1 VLNSIK
7 PRAAKETQKQRIDA
21 ALDVLSRLLR
31 DNITDRRRAVKLVEE
46 TYRKR
51 ALQPLR
57 GKAWPPDIWD
67 KEMATLYTIAK
78 YALMLN
84 EENPEFFHKLFSYEE
99 TLEEAAKAIVER
111 DVEEARKLAT
121 FLLGGDVSDN
131 TIARML
137 RVVATSVVLGFRDED
152 YMIKLLQKLPKVLPE
167 AEKTVRKFA
176 RFYIALRLAQA
187 IAARVVRNRIT
198 KEAFKQALAARIG
211 IEKVMPDDEYV
222 MFIAANVF
230 EVPQSKLRRILTVK
244 SKEEKKGEDRE
255 G

>member
-1 VLNSIK
+1 MNSIEPK
-7 PRAAKETQKQRIDA
+7 VARETQKQRIDA
-21 ALDVLSRLLR
+21 ALDVLSTLLR
-31 DNITDRRRAVKLVEE
+31 ENITDRRRAIRLLEE
-46 TYRKR
+46 TYRRK

-67 KEMATLYTIAK
+67 KEMATLYTIAR

-84 EENPEFFHKLFSYEE
+84 EENPEFFHKLFNYEE
-99 TLEEAAKAIVER
+99 ALEEAAKAIVEH

-152 YMIKLLQKLPKVLPE
+152 YMIKLLQRLPKVLPE
-167 AEKTVRKFA
+167 AEKTVRKFT

-187 IAARVVRNRIT
+187 IAGRVVRSRIA

-230 EVPQSKLRRILTVK
+230 EVSQSKLRRILTVK
-244 SKEEKKGEDRE
+244 QKGEGKGEER
-255 G
+255 